1 MNVTKLALAAAV
13 SALAFG
19 VQAQTIE
26 TDYPAVVAGGPVVSV
41 EAQAPEGTRESNEPL
56 LVQSNYAGP
65 EVNPGRVD
73 SKASP
78 RTREEVQSEAELLVP
93 RSPGLNA

>member
-1 MNVTKLALAAAV
+1 MNATKLALAAAV

-26 TDYPAVVAGGPVVSV
+26 TDYPAVAPAGPVVAAAS
-41 EAQAPEGTRESNEPL
+41 QAPEGTRERVEPA
-56 LVQSNYAGP
+56 LVQSNHAGP
-65 EVNPGRVD
+65 EVNANAD
-73 SKASP
+73 TQAIP
-78 RTREEVQSEAELLVP
+78 RTRAEVQSGAEILVP

>member
-1 MNVTKLALAAAV
+1 MNATKLALAAAV

-19 VQAQTIE
+19 VQAHTIE
-26 TDYPAVVAGGPVVSV
+26 TNYPAVASVGPVVSA
-41 EAQAPEGTRESNEPL
+41 ESQAREGTHERVEPV

-65 EVNPGRVD
+65 EVSAAAADAV
-73 SKASP
+73 SP
-78 RTREEVQSEAELLVP
+78 RTRAEVQAEAEILVP

>member
-1 MNVTKLALAAAV
+1 MNATRLALAAAV

-26 TDYPAVVAGGPVVSV
+26 TDYPAVASVGPVIA
-41 EAQAPEGTRESNEPL
+41 AQSQAAEGTRESVEPV

-65 EVNPGRVD
+65 EANVAAAGEVSSR
-73 SKASP
+73 SRA
-78 RTREEVQSEAELLVP
+78 EVQSEAEILVP

>member
-1 MNVTKLALAAAV
+1 MNATRLAIAAAV

-26 TDYPAVVAGGPVVSV
+26 TDYPAFAPAGPVVAEKS
-41 EAQAPEGTRESNEPL
+41 QAPEGTRERVEPV
-56 LVQSNYAGP
+56 LVQSNHTGP
-65 EVNPGRVD
+65 EMNGNALGAQAE
-73 SKASP
+73 S
-78 RTREEVQSEAELLVP
+78 RTRAEVQGEAVILVP

>member
-1 MNVTKLALAAAV
+1 MNGTKLAIAAAV

-26 TDYPAVVAGGPVVSV
+26 TDYPAVAPAGPVVSA
-41 EAQAPEGTRESNEPL
+41 ESQAPEGTRERIEPV

-65 EVNPGRVD
+65 EV
-73 SKASP
+73 KAAADVEVSL
-78 RTREEVQSEAELLVP
+78 RSRAEVQAEAEILVP

>member
-1 MNVTKLALAAAV
+1 MNATKLALAAAV

-19 VQAQTIE
+19 VQAHTIE
-26 TDYPAVVAGGPVVSV
+26 TNYPAVASVGPVVSA
-41 EAQAPEGTRESNEPL
+41 ESQAREGTRERVEPV

-65 EVNPGRVD
+65 EVSAAAADAAV
-73 SKASP
+73 SP
-78 RTREEVQSEAELLVP
+78 RSRAEVQAEAEILVP